1 MGERSKMKKIIKV
14 ILNISFIF
22 YLSALVYLLFLGSR
36 GYFWPEI
43 SLIEYL
49 KYSSN
54 FVPFKTISTYI
65 MAMFDGSMN
74 MDIPIKNL
82 FGNLFMFLPMGI
94 YLPYYTKK
102 LSKLFTYS
110 ISMTL
115 LLFLIELIQLITR
128 LGSFDI
134 DDFILNMFGAL
145 MGFCICNTKV
155 VQKYFAIV

>member
-1 MGERSKMKKIIKV
+1 MKKILRV
-14 ILNISFIF
+14 ILNISFLF
-22 YLSALVYLLFLGSR
+22 YLLALVYLLFLVSR
-36 GYFWPEI
+36 GIFW
-43 SLIEYL
+43 SYLSSIEYI

-54 FVPFKTISTYI
+54 IVPFKTINTYI

-74 MDIPIKNL
+74 INIPIKNL
-82 FGNLFMFLPMGI
+82 FGNLIMFLPIGI
-94 YLPYYTKK
+94 YLPYYTSK
-102 LSKLFTYS
+102 LSTLYTFI
-110 ISMTL
+110 ISMMF
-115 LLFLIELIQLITR
+115 LLFFNIVTPIVRR